1 MAMGMSSSGE
11 ATSGL
16 AAVSV
21 ANPSGFSD
29 SYSLDFDGTD
39 DYVNIPQGGT
49 AFPSG
54 DAPRTVS
61 LWIKRVSGGNAT
73 SGSEALF
80 KYGWIRTNEM
90 FALVLWTNSKNLYFT
105 GYGNDHDTGI
115 DIDDTD
121 WHHLVIT
128 FDGITTIVV
137 YKDGG
142 TAASGEQDSSTAGG
156 GNWTNLDTNIDDPT
170 DYGGFLI
177 GMRDTYYGVE
187 FVGKINDVAIWDVE
201 LSAADVVA
209 IYNSGAP
216 NDLTDSGSYDT
227 DRTGDLVG
235 YWKFEEGSGTTATD
249 SSDEG
254 NDGTISG
261 DTSYSTDVP
270 S

>member
-1 MAMGMSSSGE
+1 MPRLGLVSSLTGGAPSQE
-11 ATSGL
+11 A
-16 AAVSV
+16 A
-21 ANPSGFSD
+21 FSD

-54 DAPRTVS
+54 DAPRTIS
-61 LWIKRVSGGNAT
+61 LWIKRASAGNAA

-121 WHHLVIT
+121 WHHLVVT
-128 FDGITTIVV
+128 FDGTTVIV

-142 TAASGEQDSSTAGG
+142 TAAGGEQDSSTAGG

-235 YWKFEEGSGTTATD
+235 YWKFEEGSGSTATD
-249 SSDEG
+249 SSG
-254 NDGTISG
+254 KGYDGTISG

>member
-1 MAMGMSSSGE
+1 MPRLGLISSLTGGVPPQES
-11 ATSGL
+11 A
-16 AAVSV
+16 
-21 ANPSGFSD
+21 FSD

-39 DYVNIPQGGT
+39 DNVDIPQSGT

-54 DAPRTVS
+54 ADPRTVS
-61 LWIKRVSGGNAT
+61 VWMKRGTDGNAQ

-90 FALVLWTNSKNLYFT
+90 FTLAMWHLSKNLYFA
-105 GYGNDHDTGI
+105 GYSNDLDTGI

-121 WHHLVIT
+121 WHHLMVT
-128 FDGITTIVV
+128 FDGTTIVV

-142 TAASGEQDSSTAGG
+142 TAAGGEQDTSTAGNG
-156 GNWTNLDTNIDDPT
+156 GDWTNLDTNLEDPT
-170 DYGGFLI
+170 DWGGFLI
-177 GMRDTYYGVE
+177 GMRDTYYTGG
-187 FVGKINDVAIWDVE
+187 FIGKINDVAIWDVE

-235 YWKFEEGSGTTATD
+235 YWKFEEGSGSTATD
-249 SSDEG
+249 SSEG
-254 NDGTISG
+254 GNNGTISG

>member
-1 MAMGMSSSGE
+1 MPRLGLISSLTGGAPPQES
-11 ATSGL
+11 A
-16 AAVSV
+16 
-21 ANPSGFSD
+21 FSD

-90 FALVLWTNSKNLYFT
+90 FALVLWTNSKNLYIT

-115 DIDDTD
+115 DIADTD
-121 WHHLVIT
+121 WHHLMVT
-128 FDGITTIVV
+128 FDGTTIVV

-142 TAASGEQDSSTAGG
+142 TAASGEQDTSTAGG
-156 GNWTNLDTNIDDPT
+156 GNWTNLDTNIDDPI
-170 DYGGFLI
+170 DHGGFLI